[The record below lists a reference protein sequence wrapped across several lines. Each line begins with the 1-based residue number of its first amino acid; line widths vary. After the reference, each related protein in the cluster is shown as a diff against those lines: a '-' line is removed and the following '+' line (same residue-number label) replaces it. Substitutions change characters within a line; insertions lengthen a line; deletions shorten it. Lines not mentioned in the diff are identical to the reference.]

1 MHLYNASKRALKH
14 SRRLQNV
21 NTIHGE
27 GQERKIHCINC
38 DRLLSDYESTRKHA
52 VTFKFLDLCKVCFE
66 DVKTIIP
73 VIDRKEL
80 MTEQDLDTE
89 DIEDDLDVRDDWED
103 LSYFVDK
110 DLTND

>member
-1 MHLYNASKRALKH
+1 MHCL
-14 SRRLQNV
+14 
-21 NTIHGE
+21 
-27 GQERKIHCINC
+27 NC
-38 DRLLSDYESTRKHA
+38 DRLLSDYEATRKHA

-89 DIEDDLDVRDDWED
+89 DIEDDLDTEVSLEDFDTLISFREDSRDSWE
-103 LSYFVDK
+103 
-110 DLTND
+110 